1 MAQSERTLV
10 MILVIA
16 IILLCLTIFV
26 IKPLKESYKFQVSD
40 ADYYAKQLPTVK
52 RQVSS
57 MQGGHVS
64 VAGQLNQIVSNSA
77 KSHGLKFSSIQER
90 KRNQEIQVSLDDV
103 EFDKLIRWVSE
114 LEQAKGFTIAN
125 FRASNTDAQGLVD
138 VSLKV
143 LRTN

>member
-16 IILLCLTIFV
+16 IILLCLTIFF
-26 IKPLKESYKFQVSD
+26 IKPLKESYNFQVSD

-52 RQVSS
+52 QQVSS
-57 MQGGHVS
+57 MQGGHIS